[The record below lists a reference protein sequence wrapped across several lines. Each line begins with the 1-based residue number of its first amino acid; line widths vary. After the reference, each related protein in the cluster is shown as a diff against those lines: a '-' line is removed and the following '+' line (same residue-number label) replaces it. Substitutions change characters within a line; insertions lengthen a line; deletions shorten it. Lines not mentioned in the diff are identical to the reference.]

1 MFPFLIEESFLK
13 KYILLLLKNRIIIK
27 LYQLSA
33 PPLSA
38 EIPLAAE
45 DQDLIELDP
54 QAEILAGVMA
64 LPCVKDE
71 DGNDIKVVPDDIIVN
86 KNRLCLKG
94 LRRDL
99 TKFCSFDKVLIALK
113 SCKEKKIFL
122 ENKSYFFKKKEC
134 PDQKVRIKMKS
145 LGTPKLC

>member
-1 MFPFLIEESFLK
+1 MSI
-13 KYILLLLKNRIIIK
+13 
-27 LYQLSA
+27 
-33 PPLSA
+33 SA

-86 KNRLCLKG
+86 KNRLCSKG

-99 TKFCSFDKVLIALK
+99 TKFCSVDKVLKALK
-113 SCKEKKIFL
+113 SCKEKK
-122 ENKSYFFKKKEC
+122 YFF
-134 PDQKVRIKMKS
+134 RI
-145 LGTPKLC
+145 